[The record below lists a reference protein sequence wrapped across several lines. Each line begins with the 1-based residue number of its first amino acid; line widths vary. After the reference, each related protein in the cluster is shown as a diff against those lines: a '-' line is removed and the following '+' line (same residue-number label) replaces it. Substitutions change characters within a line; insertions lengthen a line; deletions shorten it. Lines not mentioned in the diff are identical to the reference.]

1 MNLNWKYNQWA
12 KKQNCEF
19 NGIDTY
25 ISQNIEA
32 EDIEIFSNILCPKT
46 IEYKGGVIL
55 SWWAV
60 SNEDIEEIKSTFDRG
75 LQNFLSISEAEK
87 AINDTRLYDVFFNTS
102 QTAHNET
109 YQNVAKLIQKNWEY
123 HLMTTYPDKKFIVEI
138 GGEYEQFGVTFYQA
152 L

>member
-1 MNLNWKYNQWA
+1 MKLNWKYEKWREQGFTYSDIEA
-12 KKQNCEF
+12 
-19 NGIDTY
+19 Y
-25 ISQNIEA
+25 ISLNIYA

-55 SWWAV
+55 SWWALTD
-60 SNEDIEEIKSTFDRG
+60 EDIEEIKKTFDEG
-75 LQNFLSISEAEK
+75 LRNFLSISEAEK
-87 AINDTRLYDVFFNTS
+87 AINDIRLYDVFFNTS
-102 QTAHNET
+102 QTANNET

-123 HLMTTYPDKKFIVEI
+123 HLMTTYPNKKFIVEI

>member
-1 MNLNWKYNQWA
+1 M
-12 KKQNCEF
+12 
-19 NGIDTY
+19 Y
-25 ISQNIEA
+25 IHLDN
-32 EDIEIFSNILCPKT
+32 
-46 IEYKGGVIL
+46 
-55 SWWAV
+55 
-60 SNEDIEEIKSTFDRG
+60 NEDIEEIKKTFDEG
-75 LQNFLSISEAEK
+75 LRNFLSISKAAK

-102 QTAHNET
+102 QTANDET